1 MLSIFKKKFTGTVDL
16 SELGTDMHSHLLPGI
31 DDGSPDTDTS
41 LRLISGMR
49 ELGYQR
55 LVTTPHIMWDLY
67 RNDGDSISAAH
78 QQLQQATPSI
88 PPPVPLRAAAEYFL
102 DDHFDELL
110 DKNVPLL
117 TIKDNWVLVEFSF
130 VTAPLNYK
138 EKLFNLQIKGYQ
150 PVLAH
155 PERYN
160 YFMSRKDIY
169 EELRT
174 LGCLF
179 QLNILSLTGYYG
191 KGPLELSRH
200 FIKKKL
206 VSLLGT
212 DLHHD
217 RHLQALQSAHSLND
231 SIKSLLDTGNILNP
245 SIK

>member
-1 MLSIFKKKFTGTVDL
+1 MLSIFKKKSTGAVDL

-31 DDGSPDTDTS
+31 DDGSPDTETS
-41 LRLISGMR
+41 LRLIRGLQD
-49 ELGYQR
+49 LGYSR

-67 RNDGDSISAAH
+67 RNDAQTIDGAYK
-78 QQLQQATPSI
+78 QLQQSTPSI
-88 PPPVPLRAAAEYFL
+88 PSPVPLRPAAEYFL

-110 DKNVPLL
+110 ENNVPLL
-117 TIKDNWVLVEFSF
+117 TLKDNWVLVEFSF
-130 VTAPLNYK
+130 VTAPINYK

-160 YFMSRKDIY
+160 YFMHQKEIFD
-169 EELRT
+169 ELRIA
-174 LGCLF
+174 GCMF

-200 FIKKKL
+200 FTKKKW

-212 DLHHD
+212 DIHHD
-217 RHLQALQSAHSLND
+217 RHLQSLQSSSSLTD
-231 SIKSLLDTGNILNP
+231 SVKSLLDSGTLLNP
-245 SIK
+245 TMR